1 MQRPGDPWFS
11 LVRHDLDMIS
21 IDRGPPPWR
30 QIRDDLRRRIQA
42 GEWSG
47 RLPSEKTLAQEYGV
61 AVNTVRKAMAA
72 LREEGLIQTD
82 KGWGSYV
89 TGSEPPRNP

>member
-1 MQRPGDPWFS
+1 
-11 LVRHDLDMIS
+11 MIS

-30 QIRDDLRRRIQA
+30 QITEDLRHRIQA
-42 GEWSG
+42 GEWTG

>member
-1 MQRPGDPWFS
+1 MFS
-11 LVRHDLDMIS
+11 LVSYGAVMIS
-21 IDRGPPPWR
+21 IDRGPPLWK
-30 QIRDDLRRRIQA
+30 QVATDMRRRIKA
-42 GEWSG
+42 GEWTG
-47 RLPSEKTLAQEYGV
+47 RLPGEKHLAQEYGV
-61 AVNTVRKAMAA
+61 SLGPVRKAMAA

>member
-1 MQRPGDPWFS
+1 
-11 LVRHDLDMIS
+11 MIS

-30 QIRDDLRRRIQA
+30 QITDDLRRRIQA
-42 GEWSG
+42 GEWTG
-47 RLPSEKTLAQEYGV
+47 RLPSEQTFAQEYGV

-72 LREEGLIQTD
+72 LRNEGLIQTD

>member
-1 MQRPGDPWFS
+1 
-11 LVRHDLDMIS
+11 MIS

-30 QIRDDLRRRIQA
+30 QVAEDLRRRITA
-42 GEWSG
+42 GEWTG

-61 AVNTVRKAMAA
+61 ALGTVRKAMGQ
-72 LREEGLIQTD
+72 LRAEGLIETD

-89 TGSEPPRNP
+89 SGTKPPRNP

>member
-1 MQRPGDPWFS
+1 MFS
-11 LVRHDLDMIS
+11 LVSYGSDMIN

-30 QIRDDLRRRIQA
+30 QVTDDLRRRITA
-42 GEWSG
+42 GEWTG
-47 RLPSEKTLAQEYGV
+47 RLPSENHLAQEYGV
-61 AVNTVRKAMAA
+61 SLGPIRKAMAA

-89 TGSEPPRNP
+89 TGTEPPRNP

>member
-1 MQRPGDPWFS
+1 MVRPSYLRFS
-11 LVRHDLDMIS
+11 LLRHDVVMIS
-21 IDRGPPPWR
+21 IDRGPPPWK
-30 QIRDDLRRRIQA
+30 QVVAIIRGRIED
-42 GEWSG
+42 GTYSG
-47 RLPSEKTLAQEYGV
+47 RLPSVKTLSQEFGV
-61 AVNTVRKAMAA
+61 APNTVTKALRQ

>member
-1 MQRPGDPWFS
+1 
-11 LVRHDLDMIS
+11 MIS

-30 QIRDDLRRRIQA
+30 QITDDLRRRIQA
-42 GEWSG
+42 GEWTG
-47 RLPSEKTLAQEYGV
+47 RLPSEKTFAQEYGV

-72 LREEGLIQTD
+72 LRNEGLIQTD